1 MTVDYVEA
9 GDGAGRG
16 GGEEGEVGGGV
27 EVPTLQAGSTL
38 TVRLQL
44 RREVTG
50 GGEADQA
57 DHLKSIILLSLGI
70 HTGICEVRPTDYID
84 ICLLRAAENEFWYN
98 PRVTSLHQN

>member
-1 MTVDYVEA
+1 MTADYVEA

-16 GGEEGEVGGGV
+16 GGEEGEVTGGV

-44 RREVTG
+44 RREEAG

-57 DHLKSIILLSLGI
+57 GHHHQQQRPGSSQHLSL
-70 HTGICEVRPTDYID
+70 T
-84 ICLLRAAENEFWYN
+84 
-98 PRVTSLHQN
+98 VTVTVTVTVSIM